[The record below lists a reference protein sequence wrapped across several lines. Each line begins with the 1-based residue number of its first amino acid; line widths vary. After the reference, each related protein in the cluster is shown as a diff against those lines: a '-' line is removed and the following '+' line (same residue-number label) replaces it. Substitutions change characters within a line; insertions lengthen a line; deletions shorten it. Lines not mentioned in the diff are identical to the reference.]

1 MSAIFPKWT
10 NRLPVLIII
19 GIFLVGGA
27 VTAGVWYYF
36 TPKYTRVGY
45 QPIQPVAFS
54 HAIHAGQLGMD
65 CRYCHNGVEKS
76 WFSNIPASS
85 TCMNCHNQVLKDDPR
100 LALVR
105 ESAASGKPIPW
116 VQIHKLPDYVYFNHS
131 VHVNRGI
138 SCVECHG
145 RIDQMDE
152 VYHAKPLSM
161 TFCLDCHRNPA
172 AKLRP
177 PDKIT
182 DLGWHPASEAAQL
195 RIRPESHARLESGIP
210 AELLRLSPMMKSQIS
225 NFKSQIANLIC
236 RRI

>member
-1 MSAIFPKWT
+1 M
-10 NRLPVLIII
+10 III
-19 GIFLVGGA
+19 GVMLIGGA

-54 HAIHAGQLGMD
+54 HATHAGQLGVD
-65 CRYCHNGVEKS
+65 CRYCHTGVEKS

-100 LALVR
+100 LALVS
-105 ESAASGKPIPW
+105 ESAASGKPVSW
-116 VQIHKLPDYVYFNHS
+116 VQVHKVPDFVYFNHS

-152 VYHAKPLSM
+152 VYHSKPLSM
-161 TFCLDCHRNPA
+161 SFCLECHRHPET
-172 AKLRP
+172 KLRP
-177 PDKIT
+177 LDKIT
-182 DLGWHPASEAAQL
+182 DLQWQPESEAAQHQFGL
-195 RIRPESHARLESGIP
+195 KTMKDWKVESLQTCAACHR
-210 AELLRLSPMMKSQIS
+210 
-225 NFKSQIANLIC
+225 
-236 RRI
+236 